1 MAWVSNV
8 AKVHRR
14 SVTSS
19 VLSRSAHNTVKS
31 LKASPTIPIPLAL
44 RISAMRDS
52 IRVPSGPILLTNER
66 PTIIRVHDDTDEIRE
81 RHGDEFDNEFIHR
94 EITPY

>member
-1 MAWVSNV
+1 MPD
-8 AKVHRR
+8 
-14 SVTSS
+14 
-19 VLSRSAHNTVKS
+19 VLDINQWFSRKKLAPFNLKS
-31 LKASPTIPIPLAL
+31 LKASPTIPIPLEL

>member
-1 MAWVSNV
+1 M
-8 AKVHRR
+8 
-14 SVTSS
+14 
-19 VLSRSAHNTVKS
+19 HN
-31 LKASPTIPIPLAL
+31 
-44 RISAMRDS
+44 S
-52 IRVPSGPILLTNER
+52 IRVPTGPILLTNER